1 MKKKFLITGCAG
13 FIGFNL
19 TLKLL
24 NQNNRYELYGIDN
37 LNEYYDPNLKA
48 DRLKELKKF
57 DNFNFTKLSLE
68 NFNPLKT
75 LLENNNFD
83 IIIHLAAQAGVRY
96 SFQEPKTYISSNLI
110 GTYNLLEIIKKLK
123 TKHFIFSS
131 TSSTYGYSDSNE
143 AFTEQNI
150 TDHPISLY
158 ASTKKSCEVM
168 IHNYSHNFNI
178 PCTVLRFFTVYGPWG
193 RPDMALFKFVNS
205 ILSNSP
211 IDVYN
216 KGELW
221 RDFTFIDDL
230 TQSIYKLI
238 DVIPQKEKKCSNN
251 SLSLKAPYR
260 VINIGNQ
267 NAVKLD
273 NFISTLEN
281 IIGKKAIRIN
291 KPMQKGD
298 VPYTLSNSSLLKNLT
313 GYVPSTKIEV
323 GIKKFYDWYVNYYIK
338 K

>member
-24 NQNNRYELYGIDN
+24 NQNNKYELYGIDN
-37 LNEYYDPNLKA
+37 LNKYYDPNLKA

-57 DNFNFTKLSLE
+57 ENFNFTKLSLE
-68 NFNPLKT
+68 NFNSLKT
-75 LLENNNFD
+75 LLENHNFD

-110 GTYNLLEIIKKLK
+110 GTYNLLEIIKNLK

-131 TSSTYGYSDSNE
+131 TSSTYGYSETNE
-143 AFTEQNI
+143 AFTEQSN
-150 TDHPISLY
+150 TEHPISLY

-178 PCTVLRFFTVYGPWG
+178 PSTVLRFFTVYGPWG
-193 RPDMALFKFVNS
+193 RPDMALFKFVNA
-205 ILSNSP
+205 ILSNSA

-230 TQSIYKLI
+230 TESIYKLI
-238 DVIPQKEKKCSNN
+238 EVIPQTEKKCSNDT
-251 SLSLKAPYR
+251 LSSKAPYR
-260 VINIGNQ
+260 VVNIGNQ
-267 NAVKLD
+267 KAVKLD
-273 NFISTLEN
+273 NFISTLEKVMA
-281 IIGKKAIRIN
+281 KKAIRKN

-298 VPYTLSNSSLLKNLT
+298 VPFTLSNSSLLKNLT
-313 GYVPSTKIEV
+313 GYVPSTNIEQ
-323 GIKKFYDWYVNYYIK
+323 GIKNFYDWYINYYIK

>member
-13 FIGFNL
+13 FIGFKMV

-24 NQNNRYELYGIDN
+24 NQNNNMILYGIDN

-57 DNFNFTKLSLE
+57 ENFNFTKLSLE
-68 NFNPLKT
+68 NFNSLKT
-75 LLENNNFD
+75 LLENHNFD

-110 GTYNLLEIIKKLK
+110 GTYNLLEIIKNLQ

-131 TSSTYGYSDSNE
+131 TSSTYGYSETNE
-143 AFTEQNI
+143 AFIEQSNTE
-150 TDHPISLY
+150 HPISLY

-178 PCTVLRFFTVYGPWG
+178 PSTVLRFFTVYGPWG
-193 RPDMALFKFVNS
+193 RPDMALFKFVNA
-205 ILSNSP
+205 ILSNYA

-216 KGELW
+216 NGELW

-230 TQSIYKLI
+230 TESIYKLI
-238 DVIPQKEKKCSNN
+238 EVIPQTEKMFK
-251 SLSLKAPYR
+251 
-260 VINIGNQ
+260 
-267 NAVKLD
+267 
-273 NFISTLEN
+273 
-281 IIGKKAIRIN
+281 
-291 KPMQKGD
+291 
-298 VPYTLSNSSLLKNLT
+298 
-313 GYVPSTKIEV
+313 
-323 GIKKFYDWYVNYYIK
+323 
-338 K
+338 